1 VVWTDEAGKLD
12 FSDALEDMV
21 RDARVILAR
30 EVRHSILKI
39 TPGGE
44 NDRDLDARPPDD
56 PGETSAESLHD
67 RHVANEATRHKSH
80 P

>member
-1 VVWTDEAGKLD
+1 VVWTDPNGKLD

-67 RHVANEATRHKSH
+67 RHVANEETRHKNH

>member
-1 VVWTDEAGKLD
+1 
-12 FSDALEDMV
+12 
-21 RDARVILAR
+21 VILAR

-56 PGETSAESLHD
+56 PQASGTSDSLHE
-67 RHVANEATRHKSH
+67 RHVANEKKRHDESH
-80 P
+80 